1 VAAFTMAPPASPLGA
16 AGNGQDHGETNKVG
30 ESSPTV
36 EVAIRIEED
45 EEILRDAE
53 EVGATK
59 LRAEGGIIRRLSR
72 KLTRPDS
79 LDVESMRVRGMDNA
93 AQVS

>member
-1 VAAFTMAPPASPLGA
+1 MAAPASMMGA
-16 AGNGQDHGETNKVG
+16 AGNGQYHGERK
-30 ESSPTV
+30 EV
-36 EVAIRIEED
+36 EGSLPAPELAVPIVED
-45 EEILRDAE
+45 EEILRDTEQLA
-53 EVGATK
+53 AAK